1 MTEESSPAA
10 DLMRLATAYQ
20 ASAALHAAVRLG
32 IADALDP
39 GPRSVA
45 GIADAIGGNVHAAA
59 LRRLLRA
66 LVALGVVE
74 EAPRGTFALSA
85 AGRTLATG
93 TPGSLRDLVLFFGH
107 ADMWRSWIELERCIR
122 TGQTAGMLLFGSEDP
137 FARYATDPDFGPVFN
152 RGMTA
157 NSVAS
162 ALAITRAYDFSAFR
176 QVVDIGGG
184 QGRLLA
190 AILAAS
196 PSTRGILYDL
206 PSVVAGAGPVLSAA
220 GVTDRCEVVSG
231 DMFSHVPDGGDLY
244 VLMRVLHD
252 WDDAC
257 AVEVL
262 QRCRQAAQRPGVR
275 LLVAERVLRERM
287 TCDPRARS
295 DALADLNM
303 LVRTGGRERT
313 EDEFRALLK
322 VAGWK
327 LQRVIVTSGPVS
339 LIEATP

>member
-20 ASAALHAAVRLG
+20 ASATLHAAVRLG

-157 NSVAS
+157 NSTAAAAKADCSPRFWQRARRHAAS
-162 ALAITRAYDFSAFR
+162 CTTFLRLSQA
-176 QVVDIGGG
+176 
-184 QGRLLA
+184 QGRFSLLRVLLTA
-190 AILAAS
+190 A
-196 PSTRGILYDL
+196 RW
-206 PSVVAGAGPVLSAA
+206 SAA
-220 GVTDRCEVVSG
+220 TCSPT
-231 DMFSHVPDGGDLY
+231 FPT
-244 VLMRVLHD
+244 
-252 WDDAC
+252 
-257 AVEVL
+257 
-262 QRCRQAAQRPGVR
+262 AATS
-275 LLVAERVLRERM
+275 
-287 TCDPRARS
+287 TC
-295 DALADLNM
+295 
-303 LVRTGGRERT
+303 
-313 EDEFRALLK
+313 
-322 VAGWK
+322 
-327 LQRVIVTSGPVS
+327 
-339 LIEATP
+339 

>member
-1 MTEESSPAA
+1 
-10 DLMRLATAYQ
+10 
-20 ASAALHAAVRLG
+20 
-32 IADALDP
+32 
-39 GPRSVA
+39 
-45 GIADAIGGNVHAAA
+45 
-59 LRRLLRA
+59 
-66 LVALGVVE
+66 
-74 EAPRGTFALSA
+74 
-85 AGRTLATG
+85 
-93 TPGSLRDLVLFFGH
+93 
-107 ADMWRSWIELERCIR
+107 
-122 TGQTAGMLLFGSEDP
+122 MLLFGSEDP

-162 ALAITRAYDFSAFR
+162 ALAVTRAYDFSAFR
-176 QVVDIGGG
+176 LVVDIGGG

-252 WDDAC
+252 WDDAR